1 MESNS
6 GEAVLKPHQW
16 ILVIILAL
24 VAGALGGLFA
34 GGITVNIKDDA
45 IHFDNRPLD
54 EEGPL

>member
-1 MESNS
+1 MRVGKAMVS
-6 GEAVLKPHQW
+6 GVAL
-16 ILVIILAL
+16 LAL

-34 GGITVNIKDDA
+34 GGFTVNIKDDA